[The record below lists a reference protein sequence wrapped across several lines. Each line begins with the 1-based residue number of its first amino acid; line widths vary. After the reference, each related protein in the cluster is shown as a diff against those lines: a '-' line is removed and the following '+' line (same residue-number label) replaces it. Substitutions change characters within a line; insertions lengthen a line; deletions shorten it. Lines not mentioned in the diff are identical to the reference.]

1 MSQLKGSEDSSREK
15 KSIFETRSPV
25 VTYNQLG
32 QYSTQNLNPK
42 QPSFSR
48 ITFLTFL
55 ID

>member
-25 VTYNQLG
+25 VTISLG